1 MSWSKNPSAIK
12 AEFLYFAKY
21 YIHAFRSSYFCLF
34 ILDVELAYLK
44 S

>member
-21 YIHAFRSSYFCLF
+21 YIHAFRSSYFYLF